1 MTQPKPTPRPA
12 SNSAAL
18 APGHSDILN
27 DWALRAEE
35 VEGTVKPGGWRK
47 LALPAAIAG
56 IIFVVLYVISYYL
69 LAKTPLG
76 NATDAEIIAYYG
88 DGKNLTL
95 TLAGMLIMPFVGIF
109 FLYFMLL
116 LRAMA
121 RATGFRSSRV
131 LGNAQLAT
139 GTIFVALLF
148 VATAGLVATPAAMRF
163 ASMQTDPVAARM
175 LPIFSMTVLLG
186 FGMRMASMFVFTSSS
201 IGRATGLIP
210 KWFVYVGYVVGLV
223 LLLAFS
229 IAAWFALLFA
239 IWVLVVCIIVLWRR
253 SQAAA

>member
-1 MTQPKPTPRPA
+1 MSQPKQAGPA
-12 SNSAAL
+12 V

-35 VEGTVKPGGWRK
+35 TEETPKPGGWRK
-47 LALPAAIAG
+47 IALPAAIAG
-56 IIFVVLYVISYYL
+56 IVFVVLYVISFYL

-88 DGKNLTL
+88 DGTNLTL
-95 TLAGMLIMPFVGIF
+95 TLAGMLIMPFVGIA
-109 FLYFMLL
+109 FLYFMVL
-116 LRAMA
+116 LRATS
-121 RATGFRSSRV
+121 RATGLRASRV

-139 GTIFVALLF
+139 GTIFIALLF
-148 VATAGLVATPAAMRF
+148 TATAGLAATPAAMRF
-163 ASMQTDPVAARM
+163 ASMQTDPVAARV

-210 KWFVYVGYVVGLV
+210 KWFSYVGYGVGLV
-223 LLLAFS
+223 LLFAFTV
-229 IAAWFALLFA
+229 AAWFALLFA
-239 IWVLVVCIIVLWRR
+239 IWVLAVCIVILWRR

>member
-1 MTQPKPTPRPA
+1 MSQPPSEQAGPA
-12 SNSAAL
+12 AAP
-18 APGHSDILN
+18 AQSDFLN
-27 DWALRAEE
+27 DWALGVEAAEE
-35 VEGTVKPGGWRK
+35 TVKPGGWRK
-47 LALPAAIAG
+47 IALPAAIAG

-116 LRAMA
+116 LRATA
-121 RATGFRSSRV
+121 RATGFRASRV
-131 LGNAQLAT
+131 LGNTQVAT

-239 IWVLVVCIIVLWRR
+239 IWVLVLCIIVLWRR
-253 SQAAA
+253 SQATA

>member
-1 MTQPKPTPRPA
+1 MSQPKQTTPA
-12 SNSAAL
+12 G

-35 VEGTVKPGGWRK
+35 SEEAVKPGGWRK
-47 LALPAAIAG
+47 IALPAAIAG
-56 IIFVVLYVISYYL
+56 IIFVVLYLISFYL
-69 LAKTPLG
+69 LARTPLG

-88 DGKNLTL
+88 DGTNLTL
-95 TLAGMLIMPFVGIF
+95 TLAGMLIMPFVGIA
-109 FLYFMLL
+109 FLYFMVL
-116 LRAMA
+116 LRATA
-121 RATGFRSSRV
+121 RASGFRSSRV

-148 VATAGLVATPAAMRF
+148 VATAGLVATPAAMQF
-163 ASMQTDPVAARM
+163 ANLQTDPLAARI

-210 KWFVYVGYVVGLV
+210 RWFAYVGYVVGLV
-223 LLLAFS
+223 LLFAFTV
-229 IAAWFALLFA
+229 AAWFALLFA
-239 IWVLVVCIIVLWRR
+239 IWVLVLCIIILWRR
-253 SQAAA
+253 SQATA

>member
-1 MTQPKPTPRPA
+1 MSQPKPT
-12 SNSAAL
+12 SKGAAP
-18 APGHSDILN
+18 APGQSDFLN
-27 DWALRAEE
+27 DWALRAEAE
-35 VEGTVKPGGWRK
+35 DTAKPGGWRK
-47 LALPAAIAG
+47 VALPAAIAG
-56 IIFVVLYVISYYL
+56 IVFDVLYLISYYL

-88 DGKNLTL
+88 DGTNLTL

-109 FLYFMLL
+109 FLYFMVL
-116 LRAMA
+116 LRATA
-121 RATGFRSSRV
+121 RATGFRSRRV

-148 VATAGLVATPAAMRF
+148 VATAGLVATPAAMQF
-163 ASMQTDPVAARM
+163 ANLQTDPLAARI

-210 KWFVYVGYVVGLV
+210 KWFAYVGYVVGLV
-223 LLLAFS
+223 LLLAFTV
-229 IAAWFALLFA
+229 AAWFALLFPV
-239 IWVLVVCIIVLWRR
+239 WVLVLCIIILWRR
-253 SQAAA
+253 SQTAA